1 MLRDSFLFSDSDPVF
16 VPQKTKIPSTKS
28 EKDSSSD
35 LILGEMIEIKN
46 LSFSYKEK
54 EIFHDLSVSF
64 PSKGFVILL
73 GRSGSGKTTLLSLLS
88 HQLIPTKGEIIG
100 IDEKPVMVFQSPL
113 LLDYL
118 TVLDNVALPLRLIG
132 KDGREEARKAL
143 ERIHREHRKDR
154 YPLSLSGGEARRVS
168 LARALITKEKVLI
181 LDEPTGQL
189 DEGSSRLVYQTI
201 KEISKDTLVLRVTHD
216 EKNARL
222 LADILYELKGGKL
235 SLRKGIEKSENKPVE
250 NKDSRTGS
258 LSLKSS
264 LKRNFAFLR
273 KRKFRVFLSSFF
285 LAFNFTLRY
294 LGLTRRKELPSR
306 TRNRSKEY
314 YASEVAEIT
323 EKETIAKSGHRTLK
337 RFSIPSM
344 KTRKRIGIEKS
355 YPSLDYFLPPAEQIR
370 IEKETRDV
378 FFTPAR
384 TEKKEKIKE
393 GRRMESFDEVVIN
406 ENVLKEAGKSFS
418 ERIGKRIPI
427 HHQALIY
434 STQFSSNDRLSL
446 DFQFKIVGLSKE
458 KTVFNQPRI
467 YYSFPLRYE
476 YLSRLE
482 LKNISIERKQ
492 NTLLVDLLEDI
503 NCQEDDFLSRKVL
516 YRTNSPLADKKK
528 AEQLYKDTLQITSPS
543 RTREENRDSVASS
556 LTIVLGAFLL
566 LSLISSIRLLFRIV
580 YSLDEDNIRMFALI
594 SVFPGKKGNKRIA
607 AFGMVLFFTF
617 TTGLLFILLSFVS
630 SIIGNNILS
639 YFSLTSLFVRNPVS
653 LFLILALLFIAT
665 LFGCFLPLRK
675 IKEGELKSQLEG
687 ED

>member
-1 MLRDSFLFSDSDPVF
+1 M
-16 VPQKTKIPSTKS
+16 
-28 EKDSSSD
+28 
-35 LILGEMIEIKN
+35 
-46 LSFSYKEK
+46 
-54 EIFHDLSVSF
+54 
-64 PSKGFVILL
+64 
-73 GRSGSGKTTLLSLLS
+73 
-88 HQLIPTKGEIIG
+88 
-100 IDEKPVMVFQSPL
+100 
-113 LLDYL
+113 
-118 TVLDNVALPLRLIG
+118 
-132 KDGREEARKAL
+132 
-143 ERIHREHRKDR
+143 
-154 YPLSLSGGEARRVS
+154 
-168 LARALITKEKVLI
+168 
-181 LDEPTGQL
+181 
-189 DEGSSRLVYQTI
+189 
-201 KEISKDTLVLRVTHD
+201 
-216 EKNARL
+216 
-222 LADILYELKGGKL
+222 
-235 SLRKGIEKSENKPVE
+235 
-250 NKDSRTGS
+250 
-258 LSLKSS
+258 
-264 LKRNFAFLR
+264 R

-418 ERIGKRIPI
+418 ERIGKKIPI

-467 YYSFPLRYE
+467 YYSYPLRYE

-516 YRTNSPLADKKK
+516 YQTNSPLADKKK

-607 AFGMVLFFTF
+607 AFGMVLFFTL
-617 TTGLLFILLSFVS
+617 TTGLLFIFLSFVS
-630 SIIGNNILS
+630 SVIGNNILS

>member
-1 MLRDSFLFSDSDPVF
+1 
-16 VPQKTKIPSTKS
+16 
-28 EKDSSSD
+28 
-35 LILGEMIEIKN
+35 
-46 LSFSYKEK
+46 
-54 EIFHDLSVSF
+54 
-64 PSKGFVILL
+64 
-73 GRSGSGKTTLLSLLS
+73 
-88 HQLIPTKGEIIG
+88 
-100 IDEKPVMVFQSPL
+100 MVFQSPL

-143 ERIHREHRKDR
+143 ERIHREQRKDR

-235 SLRKGIEKSENKPVE
+235 SLRKGIEKSENKPFE
-250 NKDSRTGS
+250 KKDSLTGS

-294 LGLTRRKELPSR
+294 LGLTRRKGLPSR

-314 YASEVAEIT
+314 YASEVVEIT

-337 RFSIPSM
+337 RFSIPSR

-370 IEKETRDV
+370 IGKETRDV

-418 ERIGKRIPI
+418 ERIGKKIPI

-467 YYSFPLRYE
+467 YYSYPLRYE

-594 SVFPGKKGNKRIA
+594 SIFPGKKGNKRIA
-607 AFGMVLFFTF
+607 AFGMVLFFTL
-617 TTGLLFILLSFVS
+617 TTGLLFIFLSFVS

-639 YFSLTSLFVRNPVS
+639 YFSLTSLFSRNPVF

>member
-1 MLRDSFLFSDSDPVF
+1 
-16 VPQKTKIPSTKS
+16 
-28 EKDSSSD
+28 
-35 LILGEMIEIKN
+35 
-46 LSFSYKEK
+46 
-54 EIFHDLSVSF
+54 
-64 PSKGFVILL
+64 
-73 GRSGSGKTTLLSLLS
+73 
-88 HQLIPTKGEIIG
+88 
-100 IDEKPVMVFQSPL
+100 MVFQSPL

-132 KDGREEARKAL
+132 KDGKEEARKAL
-143 ERIHREHRKDR
+143 ERIHREQRKDR

-235 SLRKGIEKSENKPVE
+235 YLRKGIEKSENKPFE
-250 NKDSRTGS
+250 NKNARTGS

-370 IEKETRDV
+370 IGKEIRDV

-393 GRRMESFDEVVIN
+393 GRRIASFDEVVIN

-418 ERIGKRIPI
+418 ERIGKKIPI

-467 YYSFPLRYE
+467 YYSYPLRYQ
-476 YLSRLE
+476 YLSKLE

-492 NTLLVDLLEDI
+492 NTLLVNLLEDI

-516 YRTNSPLADKKK
+516 YRTNSPLAGKKK

-607 AFGMVLFFTF
+607 AFGMVLFFTL
-617 TTGLLFILLSFVS
+617 TTGLLFIFLSFVS
-630 SIIGNNILS
+630 SIIGNNILTS
-639 YFSLTSLFVRNPVS
+639 FSLTSLFSRNPVS

>member
-1 MLRDSFLFSDSDPVF
+1 
-16 VPQKTKIPSTKS
+16 
-28 EKDSSSD
+28 
-35 LILGEMIEIKN
+35 
-46 LSFSYKEK
+46 
-54 EIFHDLSVSF
+54 
-64 PSKGFVILL
+64 
-73 GRSGSGKTTLLSLLS
+73 
-88 HQLIPTKGEIIG
+88 
-100 IDEKPVMVFQSPL
+100 MVFQSPL

-143 ERIHREHRKDR
+143 ERIHREQRKDR

-418 ERIGKRIPI
+418 ERIGKKIPI

-467 YYSFPLRYE
+467 YYSYPLRYE

-516 YRTNSPLADKKK
+516 YQTNSPLADKKK

-607 AFGMVLFFTF
+607 AFGMVLFFTL
-617 TTGLLFILLSFVS
+617 TTGLLFIFLSFVS

>member
-1 MLRDSFLFSDSDPVF
+1 
-16 VPQKTKIPSTKS
+16 
-28 EKDSSSD
+28 
-35 LILGEMIEIKN
+35 
-46 LSFSYKEK
+46 
-54 EIFHDLSVSF
+54 
-64 PSKGFVILL
+64 
-73 GRSGSGKTTLLSLLS
+73 
-88 HQLIPTKGEIIG
+88 
-100 IDEKPVMVFQSPL
+100 
-113 LLDYL
+113 
-118 TVLDNVALPLRLIG
+118 
-132 KDGREEARKAL
+132 
-143 ERIHREHRKDR
+143 
-154 YPLSLSGGEARRVS
+154 
-168 LARALITKEKVLI
+168 
-181 LDEPTGQL
+181 
-189 DEGSSRLVYQTI
+189 
-201 KEISKDTLVLRVTHD
+201 
-216 EKNARL
+216 
-222 LADILYELKGGKL
+222 
-235 SLRKGIEKSENKPVE
+235 
-250 NKDSRTGS
+250 
-258 LSLKSS
+258 
-264 LKRNFAFLR
+264 
-273 KRKFRVFLSSFF
+273 
-285 LAFNFTLRY
+285 
-294 LGLTRRKELPSR
+294 
-306 TRNRSKEY
+306 
-314 YASEVAEIT
+314 
-323 EKETIAKSGHRTLK
+323 
-337 RFSIPSM
+337 
-344 KTRKRIGIEKS
+344 
-355 YPSLDYFLPPAEQIR
+355 
-370 IEKETRDV
+370 
-378 FFTPAR
+378 
-384 TEKKEKIKE
+384 
-393 GRRMESFDEVVIN
+393 MESFDEVVIN

-418 ERIGKRIPI
+418 ERIGKKIPI

-467 YYSFPLRYE
+467 YYSYPLRYE

-607 AFGMVLFFTF
+607 AFGMVLFFTL
-617 TTGLLFILLSFVS
+617 TTGLLFIFLSFVS

-639 YFSLTSLFVRNPVS
+639 YFSLTSLFSRNPVF